1 MTCHCHGNFPSEEI
15 WEELRVHWEWEEAE
29 HFAAVEVV

>member
-1 MTCHCHGNFPSEEI
+1 MTCHCHGNFLGEEI
-15 WEELRVHWEWEEAE
+15 WEELRVRWEREEAE